1 MELMSPTVIN
11 LKESEDLRDVV
22 HRVVQALA
30 EGNIVGVPT
39 ESNYCIAAAG
49 THETAVERV
58 CAFADVLKQEP
69 RLTIAIKSSDEAS
82 DWVPTMTPLALRFA
96 RQCWPGPLAMVLR
109 DNHPDGL
116 VRRLP
121 VSIQRHVLCDDRI
134 RLRAPEHR
142 MLQDCM
148 RLFAG
153 PVVLAEPGGSTKPP
167 KTVADLMERCEQN
180 EKSMLFIDD
189 GMQSIHE
196 SVSTIEIQNTGFHI
210 IRGNTFRKEELQDI
224 GRLTVLFVCTGNTCR
239 SPMAE
244 ALLRKRIA
252 EKLNCSANEIQK
264 HGIEVKSAGLSGW
277 GGSRASEKA
286 LHTMKQSGIDL
297 SGHTSQ
303 IVTEELLQK
312 AGIVWT
318 MTAAHRAAIL
328 AQFPKFADRVHMLS
342 PKNQDVLDPFGGT
355 AEAYNQCAQQI
366 CEHLDARMDI
376 LDIGSSSEK

>member
-1 MELMSPTVIN
+1 
-11 LKESEDLRDVV
+11 
-22 HRVVQALA
+22 
-30 EGNIVGVPT
+30 
-39 ESNYCIAAAG
+39 
-49 THETAVERV
+49 
-58 CAFADVLKQEP
+58 
-69 RLTIAIKSSDEAS
+69 
-82 DWVPTMTPLALRFA
+82 
-96 RQCWPGPLAMVLR
+96 MVLR

-116 VRRLP
+116 VHQLP
-121 VSIQRHVLCDDRI
+121 VSIQRYVLCDDRI
-134 RLRAPEHR
+134 RLRAPGHR

-167 KTVADLMERCEQN
+167 KTVADLMECCEQN

-277 GGSRASEKA
+277 GGSRASEK
-286 LHTMKQSGIDL
+286 SPPYN
-297 SGHTSQ
+297 
-303 IVTEELLQK
+303 E
-312 AGIVWT
+312 
-318 MTAAHRAAIL
+318 AIR
-328 AQFPKFADRVHMLS
+328 D
-342 PKNQDVLDPFGGT
+342 
-355 AEAYNQCAQQI
+355 
-366 CEHLDARMDI
+366 
-376 LDIGSSSEK
+376 